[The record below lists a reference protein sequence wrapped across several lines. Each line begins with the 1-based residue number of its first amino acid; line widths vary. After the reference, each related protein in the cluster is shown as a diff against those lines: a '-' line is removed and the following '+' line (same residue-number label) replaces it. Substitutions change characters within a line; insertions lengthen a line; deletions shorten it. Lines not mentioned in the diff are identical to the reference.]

1 MGKIL
6 VIGSTGKLGV
16 KLLNFC
22 YKYKIKI
29 NSICCFK
36 NKKKILLQSKKYNIN
51 NYYTLIDEK
60 NRLKFCN
67 DINKNKFKIIYFLDY
82 GSFSLF
88 YLNLIL
94 KFQTNCIIA
103 IANKELI
110 LAGGKILVKKIFES
124 GNKLIPL
131 DSEHFSA
138 YNKNLSNN
146 FIKKIYITA
155 SGGPFYFNKNINLK
169 NVSKDKVLSHPKWK
183 MGNNN
188 LIDSSNFINKI
199 LEIYEFSF
207 LYNIDINKIDFL
219 VSPHAYVHSIIFY
232 KDNTISINCFENDM
246 IITLVKPLSF
256 FYKFDFK
263 IKQKSLFNSNS
274 FYFEEPKDDRFP
286 IFKKKKIKELNHHQ
300 LIQLIKLNNIAQ
312 KLYLDGDINY
322 SDIINFIFKRI
333 NMSKKQVSFTTINGI
348 LKYIKVL
355 DKKYLNLKK

>member
-199 LEIYEFSF
+199 LEIYELSYI
-207 LYNIDINKIDFL
+207 YNISLNKIDFL
-219 VSPHAYVHSIIFY
+219 ISKEAFIHSVVHFKDSTIILNGFNNEMLITLAYPLSLFY
-232 KDNTISINCFENDM
+232 PLNTINNSTKYFNSSNLQLEPPIDKRFPFFKYYKKMKKLNHKEQINLMLLNNHAHELYLLNKLKYNEIISYIMKRVSNGVDNKVFENFTDIEM
-246 IITLVKPLSF
+246 YIN
-256 FYKFDFK
+256 KFNN
-263 IKQKSLFNSNS
+263 SL
-274 FYFEEPKDDRFP
+274 K
-286 IFKKKKIKELNHHQ
+286 
-300 LIQLIKLNNIAQ
+300 
-312 KLYLDGDINY
+312 
-322 SDIINFIFKRI
+322 
-333 NMSKKQVSFTTINGI
+333 
-348 LKYIKVL
+348 
-355 DKKYLNLKK
+355 